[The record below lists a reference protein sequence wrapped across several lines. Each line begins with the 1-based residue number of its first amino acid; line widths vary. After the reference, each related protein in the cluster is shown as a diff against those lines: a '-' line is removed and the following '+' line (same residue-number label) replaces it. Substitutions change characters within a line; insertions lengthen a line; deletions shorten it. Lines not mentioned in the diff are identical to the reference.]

1 MISMERSVEQR
12 YEDETTE
19 QPVDY
24 SKKYSERKTVTENHT
39 IKNSPRADRTCKK
52 EFSERDSKV
61 DLFGDYAET
70 DLDQPTDYGLRYA
83 EDDTDDDEKQS
94 PEYFSGS
101 VQEDTVKTYCT
112 EGTPY
117 ETPFNFSTAT
127 SMSDLRL
134 EDTKEPVDSQ
144 KKHERRKI
152 LDLSR
157 KEDMNYER
165 QLSLNC
171 SEERSLLA
179 EEKLDTSKASKTCKP
194 GCLSPDKLLNYYQT
208 GTPDGFSR
216 ANSLSSLG
224 STMTQRNNV
233 TRIISKVPCTDSSE
247 KIEKV
252 SDRAE
257 RVTTSTNANVL
268 RISDETDGLAEVK
281 NNSRVMDKEG
291 KMVTFSRQ
299 DYYAEQTPLM
309 FSRCSSLGS
318 LSGFEQHSIHDDRSS
333 IVSDFS
339 RRTSGVV
346 SPSELPDSPT
356 QTIPPSPRNH
366 KNQYGDFIS
375 KVPEEAVRPSVR
387 HLSYPKSCQPPRSS
401 VFEDDIATFKEES
414 TPIEFSTATSLSSL
428 TIDDEMKISNIS
440 KPENKSKEPPND
452 PNKDIK
458 VDATEEKVSN
468 MGIEKEQEQVSDGDE
483 DDEDMLAACIS
494 MGIQNNRYRQSF
506 KTSTVQ
512 KPVPL
517 ESSNVLA
524 RCQRTPVLN
533 RLEPSVSFPVTSVDT
548 PVTSSK
554 PNKTTIEVVAAPD
567 SVHIYCTEDT
577 PADISP
583 VGSQSNL
590 SALSMPS
597 VQEDVER
604 TEEPKS
610 SSEVDCHRND
620 LSDESSNLSGE
631 DEKILDE
638 CIQSGIPK
646 VRQITPP
653 PTNCISFA
661 PKTEVLTQRFNI
673 CGTPSSS
680 PVESGN
686 KNSIIRKPS
695 CPETLEPGNDLSDD
709 SPNHSDDE
717 AILSECIRAAMPK
730 VRLNI
735 STLVGQAL
743 SQTVEKPKSAPSL
756 RKLSSSSSSSLYRQP
771 EYTNQNKEQSKKTV
785 PFENNLSLSEE
796 EEDIMLAQCIKSGM
810 PKALNVSSNSS
821 LVSVKKQ
828 PEYSKTRNTA
838 SAYYINKPCT
848 TRNAM
853 VQTQLPHK
861 PIENDQLL
869 QGGTL
874 CTFHSTKGQEHKRH
888 VVKNGGINAYEKSSS
903 LGSCAR
909 KIAQLEH
916 EHNSTNDNVQNIS
929 RTEVPN
935 CRSPILNTADNDD
948 DESCRNTMKSNVV
961 PSRHSSVSSLS
972 EEGSLGSIEEWALLE
987 LCISSGMPRNKC
999 RLKGMKNTDGNAR
1012 EDRDTIAEDN
1022 YSICSYNSYVCKT

>member
-1 MISMERSVEQR
+1 MERSTGRR
-12 YEDETTE
+12 YEEEATE

-24 SKKYSERKTVTENHT
+24 SKKYTERKTITQNHP
-39 IKNSPRADRTCKK
+39 IESSSRPDRSCKK
-52 EFSERDSKV
+52 EFGDRDSKV

-70 DLDQPTDYGLRYA
+70 DLDQPTDYSLRYA

-144 KKHERRKI
+144 KKLNKKV

-157 KEDMNYER
+157 KEDLTFER
-165 QLSLNC
+165 NLSLNC
-171 SEERSLLA
+171 NEGRSLLV
-179 EEKLDTSKASKTCKP
+179 EKELETSKTSQTRKP
-194 GCLSPDKLLNYYQT
+194 SCLSPEKLLDYYQA
-208 GTPDGFSR
+208 GTSDGFSR

-224 STMTQRNNV
+224 SAITQRNNG
-233 TRIISKVPCTDSSE
+233 TGIISKVSSTDTTDNTD
-247 KIEKV
+247 KID
-252 SDRAE
+252 SGAE
-257 RVTTSTNANVL
+257 RIDRNVTNSNVNGL
-268 RISDETDGLAEVK
+268 RMSNEADNLTEAK
-281 NNSRVMDKEG
+281 SNPRVVDKEG

-333 IVSDFS
+333 IISDFS

-356 QTIPPSPRNH
+356 QTVPPSPRNH
-366 KNQYGDFIS
+366 KSQCTDFIS
-375 KVPEEAVRPSVR
+375 KIPEEAVRPSVR
-387 HLSYPKSCQPPRSS
+387 HLSYSKCHAPRTS

-428 TIDDEMKISNIS
+428 TIDDELKITNGS
-440 KPENKSKEPPND
+440 KAKSELKEASSD
-452 PNKDIK
+452 VAKTIK
-458 VDATEEKVSN
+458 VDSSGEKASN
-468 MGIEKEQEQVSDGDE
+468 AEVEKDQEQVSDGDE

-506 KTSTVQ
+506 KTSSVQ
-512 KPVPL
+512 KSIQP
-517 ESSNVLA
+517 ETSNMLV
-524 RCQRTPVLN
+524 RCQRPAISS
-533 RLEPSVSFPVTSVDT
+533 RLEPRVPVTSVN
-548 PVTSSK
+548 TSTTTSK
-554 PNKTTIEVVAAPD
+554 VNKNTIEVVSAPD
-567 SVHIYCTEDT
+567 TVHVYCTEDT

-604 TEEPKS
+604 IEEGKP
-610 SSEVDCHRND
+610 SSEVECHRND

-631 DEKILDE
+631 DEKILDA

-653 PTNCISFA
+653 PTSCIPFVQKA
-661 PKTEVLTQRFNI
+661 EVLTQRFNI

-680 PVESGN
+680 PVESGT
-686 KNSIIRKPS
+686 KNPILGKPL
-695 CPETLEPGNDLSDD
+695 CRATLEHVNDLSDD

-717 AILSECIRAAMPK
+717 AVLNECIRAAMPK

-735 STLVGQAL
+735 STLMGQTLPQTADKSKVTIVRKPSTSVPYNQ
-743 SQTVEKPKSAPSL
+743 SQ
-756 RKLSSSSSSSLYRQP
+756 
-771 EYTNQNKEQSKKTV
+771 YTEQNKQKLKKPV
-785 PFENNLSLSEE
+785 AFDDNLSLSEE

-821 LVSVKKQ
+821 LVAAKKQ
-828 PEYSKTRNTA
+828 TEQYSKTRPAA
-838 SAYYINKPCT
+838 STSSFYVNKPYS
-848 TRNAM
+848 TRNTM
-853 VQTQLPHK
+853 VQIHPTHK
-861 PIENDQLL
+861 PVQNGPLVSMHS
-869 QGGTL
+869 GTS
-874 CTFHSTKGQEHKRH
+874 CTFHTAKALENRRS
-888 VVKNGGINAYEKSSS
+888 VIKNCEINAYEKTNSSAS
-903 LGSCAR
+903 YNKKFSHA
-909 KIAQLEH
+909 EH
-916 EHNSTNDNVQNIS
+916 EHSNINENNLRATRS
-929 RTEVPN
+929 QVPN
-935 CRSPILNTADNDD
+935 CRSPILNGTDNDD

-987 LCISSGMPRNKC
+987 LCISSGMPRNKY
-999 RLKGMKNTDGNAR
+999 RLKGIKGAEGSNH
-1012 EDRDTIAEDN
+1012 EERDTIAEDN

>member
-1 MISMERSVEQR
+1 MDRNTGRR
-12 YEDETTE
+12 YEEETTD

-24 SKKYSERKTVTENHT
+24 GKKYTERKAVPQNHSIDDST
-39 IKNSPRADRTCKK
+39 RSDRSCKK
-52 EFSERDSKV
+52 EFGERDSKV

-70 DLDQPTDYGLRYA
+70 DLDQPTDYSLRYA

-94 PEYFSGS
+94 PEYFPGS

-134 EDTKEPVDSQ
+134 EDTKEPIDSQ
-144 KKHERRKI
+144 KKHNKKVHE
-152 LDLSR
+152 LVR
-157 KEDMNYER
+157 KEDMAFER
-165 QLSLNC
+165 ALPINC
-171 SEERSLLA
+171 TEGRSHLA
-179 EEKLDTSKASKTCKP
+179 EKELETSKTSQAHKSGRLSPEKLLD
-194 GCLSPDKLLNYYQT
+194 YYQA
-208 GTPDGFSR
+208 GASDGFSR
-216 ANSLSSLG
+216 ANSLTSLG
-224 STMTQRNNV
+224 SATTQRNNV
-233 TRIISKVPCTDSSE
+233 AGNTSKASPTDSADKIDAGSE
-247 KIEKV
+247 RT
-252 SDRAE
+252 DRNGSTASGLRMPGE
-257 RVTTSTNANVL
+257 VDSPTEGKSNPRVV
-268 RISDETDGLAEVK
+268 
-281 NNSRVMDKEG
+281 DKEG

-333 IVSDFS
+333 IISDFS

-366 KNQYGDFIS
+366 KSQDFIS
-375 KVPEEAVRPSVR
+375 KIPEEAVRPPVR
-387 HLSYPKSCQPPRSS
+387 HLSYSKCHAPRTS

-428 TIDDEMKISNIS
+428 TIDDELKVTNGS
-440 KPENKSKEPPND
+440 KSRAELKEA
-452 PNKDIK
+452 
-458 VDATEEKVSN
+458 ATELAKEIKEESAEKVGN
-468 MGIEKEQEQVSDGDE
+468 AEAEKDQEQVSDGDE

-512 KPVPL
+512 KPVQP
-517 ESSNVLA
+517 EPSNMLP
-524 RCQRTPVLN
+524 RCQRTTASN
-533 RLEPSVSFPVTSVDT
+533 RLEPRVPVASGDT
-548 PVTSSK
+548 AATASK
-554 PNKTTIEVVAAPD
+554 ATKNDIEVVTAPD
-567 SVHIYCTEDT
+567 TVHVYCTEDT

-597 VQEDVER
+597 VQENVER
-604 TEEPKS
+604 VEEAKA
-610 SSEVDCHRND
+610 SSEVESHRND

-631 DEKILDE
+631 DEKILDA

-653 PTNCISFA
+653 PTSCIPFMQ
-661 PKTEVLTQRFNI
+661 KTEVATQRFNI

-686 KNSIIRKPS
+686 KNPILGKAACRP
-695 CPETLEPGNDLSDD
+695 TLEHDNELSDD
-709 SPNHSDDE
+709 SPNHTDDE
-717 AILSECIRAAMPK
+717 AILSECIRSAMPK

-735 STLVGQAL
+735 STLMGQAL
-743 SQTVEKPKSAPSL
+743 PQATDKSKVTAPRKPPS
-756 RKLSSSSSSSLYRQP
+756 SVAFRQP
-771 EYTNQNKEQSKKTV
+771 EYSKQSKHQPKKPV
-785 PFENNLSLSEE
+785 AFEENLSLSEE

-810 PKALNVSSNSS
+810 PKALNASSNSS
-821 LVSVKKQ
+821 LVAAKKQ
-828 PEYSKTRNTA
+828 PEQYSKARSA
-838 SAYYINKPCT
+838 SSASSFYVNKPYS
-848 TRNAM
+848 TRNAQM
-853 VQTQLPHK
+853 QATRK
-861 PIENDQLL
+861 PDESDAPVL
-869 QGGTL
+869 GGSS
-874 CTFHSTKGQEHKRH
+874 CSFHAAKAPEARRH
-888 VVKNGGINAYEKSSS
+888 PIKNGLASYERASLSTCNSRKHSDPEHGSVNENGSS
-903 LGSCAR
+903 GSR
-909 KIAQLEH
+909 SQ
-916 EHNSTNDNVQNIS
+916 
-929 RTEVPN
+929 VPN
-935 CRSPILNTADNDD
+935 CRSPISNGTDNDD
-948 DESCRNTMKSNVV
+948 DEPCRGTAKSNVG

-987 LCISSGMPRNKC
+987 LCISSGMPRNKY
-999 RLKGMKNTDGNAR
+999 RLKGMKAAEGSNH
-1012 EDRDTIAEDN
+1012 EERDTIAEDN

>member
-1 MISMERSVEQR
+1 MERSTGQR
-12 YEDETTE
+12 YEEEITE

-24 SKKYSERKTVTENHT
+24 SKKYSERKTEN
-39 IKNSPRADRTCKK
+39 SARPDRSCKK
-52 EFSERDSKV
+52 EFGERDSKV

-70 DLDQPTDYGLRYA
+70 DLDQPTDYSLRYA

-94 PEYFSGS
+94 PEYFPGS

-134 EDTKEPVDSQ
+134 EDAKESVDPQ
-144 KKHERRKI
+144 KKLNKKI
-152 LDLSR
+152 LDLNH
-157 KEDMNYER
+157 KEDLNYEHTMPI
-165 QLSLNC
+165 NC
-171 SEERSLLA
+171 NEDRSLLV
-179 EEKLDTSKASKTCKP
+179 EKELGTSKASESCKSN
-194 GCLSPDKLLNYYQT
+194 CLSNEKLINYYQA
-208 GTPDGFSR
+208 GTSGGFSR
-216 ANSLSSLG
+216 APSLSSLG
-224 STMTQRNNV
+224 SAIAQRNNA
-233 TRIISKVPCTDSSE
+233 TGIISKPPSTDSSD
-247 KIEKV
+247 KADNV
-252 SDRAE
+252 SERADRT
-257 RVTTSTNANVL
+257 VV
-268 RISDETDGLAEVK
+268 RISDENDSSTESK
-281 NNSRVMDKEG
+281 NNSRVVDKEG

-333 IVSDFS
+333 IISDFS
-339 RRTSGVV
+339 RRTSGIV

-366 KNQYGDFIS
+366 KSQCADFIS
-375 KVPEEAVRPSVR
+375 KIPEEAVRPPVR
-387 HLSYPKSCQPPRSS
+387 HLSYSKCHVPRTS

-428 TIDDEMKISNIS
+428 TIDDEMKIPKMNIPKPQNELKKPSN
-440 KPENKSKEPPND
+440 ELD
-452 PNKDIK
+452 KDIK
-458 VDATEEKVSN
+458 ENSSEEKVN
-468 MGIEKEQEQVSDGDE
+468 NVEIEKDQEQVSDGDE

-506 KTSTVQ
+506 KSSSVQ
-512 KPVPL
+512 KPVQS
-517 ESSNVLA
+517 ESSNILV

-533 RLEPSVSFPVTSVDT
+533 RLDPSVPISVDT
-548 PVTSSK
+548 PVNTSKS
-554 PNKTTIEVVAAPD
+554 NKSAIEVAAAPD
-567 SVHIYCTEDT
+567 TVHVYCTEDT

-604 TEEPKS
+604 IEEAKS
-610 SSEVDCHRND
+610 STGAVECHRND

-653 PTNCISFA
+653 PTSCIPFVQ
-661 PKTEVLTQRFNI
+661 KTEVLSQRFNI

-686 KNSIIRKPS
+686 KNSILRKPM
-695 CPETLEPGNDLSDD
+695 CRATLEHENDLFDD

-717 AILSECIRAAMPK
+717 AILSECIRAAIPK
-730 VRLNI
+730 VKLNI
-735 STLVGQAL
+735 STLIGAL
-743 SQTVEKPKSAPSL
+743 PQIAEKSKITPP
-756 RKLSSSSSSSLYRQP
+756 RKLSLCTPYRQS
-771 EYTNQNKEQSKKTV
+771 EYTEDNKDQSKKSV
-785 PFENNLSLSEE
+785 SFEDNLSLSEE

-821 LVSVKKQ
+821 LLSVKKQ
-828 PEYSKTRNTA
+828 LEYPKTRNIA
-838 SAYYINKPCT
+838 STSSYYVNKPCLI
-848 TRNAM
+848 RNPTLQA
-853 VQTQLPHK
+853 QPLHK
-861 PIENDQLL
+861 SVESDFSL
-869 QGGTL
+869 QGGTS
-874 CTFHSTKGQEHKRH
+874 CTFHPAKVQESRRH
-888 VVKNGGINAYEKSSS
+888 IVKNGGISTYERTNPVPSYT
-903 LGSCAR
+903 R
-909 KIAQLEH
+909 KFLHSEH
-916 EHNSTNDNVQNIS
+916 EHNSMNENILNTS
-929 RTEVPN
+929 RSEIPN
-935 CRSPILNTADNDD
+935 CRSPVLNVENDD
-948 DESCRNTMKSNVV
+948 DEPCRSITKSNIV

-987 LCISSGMPRNKC
+987 LCISSGMPRNKY
-999 RLKGMKNTDGNAR
+999 RLKGMKNTEGNVN
-1012 EDRDTIAEDN
+1012 EDCDTIAEDN

>member
-1 MISMERSVEQR
+1 MERSTGRR
-12 YEDETTE
+12 YEEEATE

-24 SKKYSERKTVTENHT
+24 IKKYVERKTVAQSHPIEG
-39 IKNSPRADRTCKK
+39 SPRADRSCKK
-52 EFSERDSKV
+52 EFGERDSKV

-70 DLDQPTDYGLRYA
+70 DLDQPTDYSLRYA

-134 EDTKEPVDSQ
+134 EDAKEPIDSQ
-144 KKHERRKI
+144 KKLNKKA
-152 LDLSR
+152 LDLGR
-157 KEDMNYER
+157 KEDLTFER
-165 QLSLNC
+165 TLPLNC
-171 SEERSLLA
+171 NEGRSHLV
-179 EEKLDTSKASKTCKP
+179 EKELETMKTSQACKP
-194 GCLSPDKLLNYYQT
+194 GRLSPEKLLDYYQP
-208 GTPDGFSR
+208 GTSNGFSR

-224 STMTQRNNV
+224 SAITQRNNGSE
-233 TRIISKVPCTDSSE
+233 IPKVSPTDSTD
-247 KIEKV
+247 KID
-252 SDRAE
+252 SRSE
-257 RVTTSTNANVL
+257 RVDHNVTSPNVNGL
-268 RISDETDGLAEVK
+268 RISTETDNSTEGK
-281 NNSRVMDKEG
+281 NNTRVVDKEG

-333 IVSDFS
+333 VISDFS

-356 QTIPPSPRNH
+356 QTTPPSPRNH
-366 KNQYGDFIS
+366 KSQCTDFIS
-375 KVPEEAVRPSVR
+375 KIPEEAVRPSVR
-387 HLSYPKSCQPPRSS
+387 HLSYSKCHAPRTS

-428 TIDDEMKISNIS
+428 TIDDELKITNGSKMQSEVKDSSNNLD
-440 KPENKSKEPPND
+440 KN
-452 PNKDIK
+452 IK
-458 VDATEEKVSN
+458 VESSEEKVN
-468 MGIEKEQEQVSDGDE
+468 NAETEKDQEQVSDGDE

-506 KTSTVQ
+506 KTSNVQ
-512 KPVPL
+512 KSIQP
-517 ESSNVLA
+517 ESSNML
-524 RCQRTPVLN
+524 RCQRPVVLN
-533 RLEPSVSFPVTSVDT
+533 QLELRVPVANIDTSVT
-548 PVTSSK
+548 ASK
-554 PNKTTIEVVAAPD
+554 TNKSAIEVVSAPD
-567 SVHIYCTEDT
+567 TMHVYCTEDT

-597 VQEDVER
+597 VQEGVER
-604 TEEPKS
+604 IEKDKS
-610 SSEVDCHRND
+610 SSEVESHRND

-631 DEKILDE
+631 DEKILDA

-653 PTNCISFA
+653 PTSCISFA
-661 PKTEVLTQRFNI
+661 QKADVSTQIFNK

-680 PVESGN
+680 PVESRN
-686 KNSIIRKPS
+686 KNPIHGKSLCRA
-695 CPETLEPGNDLSDD
+695 TLEHDNDLSDE

-717 AILSECIRAAMPK
+717 AVLNECIRSAMPK

-735 STLVGQAL
+735 STLMGQTL
-743 SQTVEKPKSAPSL
+743 PQTVDKLKTATI
-756 RKLSSSSSSSLYRQP
+756 RKLSSSVSYSQS
-771 EYTNQNKEQSKKTV
+771 EYAEQNKQKSKKPV
-785 PFENNLSLSEE
+785 AFDDNLSLSEE

-810 PKALNVSSNSS
+810 PKALNGSSNSS
-821 LVSVKKQ
+821 LVNTKKQ
-828 PEYSKTRNTA
+828 SEQYSKTKAAT
-838 SAYYINKPCT
+838 STSSSYFNKSGSS
-848 TRNAM
+848 RNAT
-853 VQTQLPHK
+853 VQIQSTHRSVQNGSSVFMH
-861 PIENDQLL
+861 
-869 QGGTL
+869 GGTSCIL
-874 CTFHSTKGQEHKRH
+874 HSAKALENRRLL
-888 VVKNGGINAYEKSSS
+888 VKNGGINGCERVNPSALCNRKYSQTEQDHGSVNENSSTP
-903 LGSCAR
+903 LR
-909 KIAQLEH
+909 
-916 EHNSTNDNVQNIS
+916 S
-929 RTEVPN
+929 RVPN
-935 CRSPILNTADNDD
+935 CRSPISNGTDNDD
-948 DESCRNTMKSNVV
+948 DEPCRNSVKSNVA

-987 LCISSGMPRNKC
+987 LCISSGMPRNKY
-999 RLKGMKNTDGNAR
+999 RLKTIKGSEGSNH
-1012 EDRDTIAEDN
+1012 EERDTIAEDN

>member
-1 MISMERSVEQR
+1 MERSTGQR

-24 SKKYSERKTVTENHT
+24 SKKYSERKIVVENHP
-39 IKNSPRADRTCKK
+39 IENSSRTDRSCKK
-52 EFSERDSKV
+52 EFGERDTKV

-70 DLDQPTDYGLRYA
+70 DLDQPTDYSLRYA

-94 PEYFSGS
+94 PEYFPGS

-134 EDTKEPVDSQ
+134 EDAKEAVDSQ
-144 KKHERRKI
+144 KKLNKKE
-152 LDLSR
+152 LSR
-157 KEDMNYER
+157 KEDLNYEHT
-165 QLSLNC
+165 LTINC
-171 SEERSLLA
+171 NEDRSLLV
-179 EEKLDTSKASKTCKP
+179 EKELEVSTTSDTCKP
-194 GCLSPDKLLNYYQT
+194 GCISSEKLLNYYQA
-208 GTPDGFSR
+208 GTSDGFSR

-224 STMTQRNNV
+224 SAITQRTNV
-233 TRIISKVPCTDSSE
+233 MGIISKVPSTDSSA
-247 KIEKV
+247 KV
-252 SDRAE
+252 DSVLERADRTAIN
-257 RVTTSTNANVL
+257 SNINML
-268 RISDETDGLAEVK
+268 RIPDETDSSAEGK
-281 NNSRVMDKEG
+281 NNSRVVDKEG

-333 IVSDFS
+333 IISDFS

-366 KNQYGDFIS
+366 KNQCADFTGKI
-375 KVPEEAVRPSVR
+375 PEEAVRPSVR
-387 HLSYPKSCQPPRSS
+387 HLSYSKCHAPRTS

-428 TIDDEMKISNIS
+428 TIDDEMKIVNTSKSQTDLKESSNELD
-440 KPENKSKEPPND
+440 KN
-452 PNKDIK
+452 IK
-458 VDATEEKVSN
+458 VDSSEEKVN
-468 MGIEKEQEQVSDGDE
+468 NAEVEKDQEQVSDGDE
-483 DDEDMLAACIS
+483 DDEDI
-494 MGIQNNRYRQSF
+494 YRQSF

-512 KPVPL
+512 KPIQS
-517 ESSNVLA
+517 ESSNMLVH
-524 RCQRTPVLN
+524 CHRTSVLN
-533 RLEPSVSFPVTSVDT
+533 RLDPPVPVTVTSVET
-548 PVTSSK
+548 PVTTSK
-554 PNKTTIEVVAAPD
+554 SNKPAIEVVAAPD
-567 SVHIYCTEDT
+567 TVHIYCTEDT

-604 TEEPKS
+604 IEEIKS
-610 SSEVDCHRND
+610 SGEVECHRND

-653 PTNCISFA
+653 PTGSIPFVQ
-661 PKTEVLTQRFNI
+661 KTEVLSQRFNI

-680 PVESGN
+680 PVERGN
-686 KNSIIRKPS
+686 KNSVLRKPMCRTS
-695 CPETLEPGNDLSDD
+695 LDHENDLFDD

-735 STLVGQAL
+735 SALIGQTLP
-743 SQTVEKPKSAPSL
+743 QTTEKLKMMTP
-756 RKLSSSSSSSLYRQP
+756 RKQSLSSSTSYRQI
-771 EYTNQNKEQSKKTV
+771 EYAEESKHQSKKSV
-785 PFENNLSLSEE
+785 PFEDNLSLSEE

-821 LVSVKKQ
+821 LASVKKQ
-828 PEYSKTRNTA
+828 PEYSKTRNTI
-838 SAYYINKPCT
+838 STSSYVNKPYLI
-848 TRNAM
+848 RNGM
-853 VQTQLPHK
+853 LQSQTVHK
-861 PIENDQLL
+861 VIENDLSL
-869 QGGTL
+869 HGGSS
-874 CTFHSTKGQEHKRH
+874 CTFHSTKTQESRRH
-888 VVKNGGINAYEKSSS
+888 IVKNGGINAYEKTNPQQSYT
-903 LGSCAR
+903 R
-909 KIAQLEH
+909 KFPQSDH
-916 EHNSTNDNVQNIS
+916 EHGTINENIPSVS
-929 RTEVPN
+929 RSDIPN
-935 CRSPILNTADNDD
+935 CRSPILNGTDNDD
-948 DESCRNTMKSNVV
+948 DEPCRNIIKSNVV

-987 LCISSGMPRNKC
+987 LCISSGMPRNKY
-999 RLKGMKNTDGNAR
+999 RLKGMKNTEGNVN
-1012 EDRDTIAEDN
+1012 EDRDGIAEDN

>member
-1 MISMERSVEQR
+1 MERNTGQR
-12 YEDETTE
+12 YEDEITE

-24 SKKYSERKTVTENHT
+24 SKKYSERKTEN
-39 IKNSPRADRTCKK
+39 SSRSDRSCKK
-52 EFSERDSKV
+52 EFGERDSKV

-70 DLDQPTDYGLRYA
+70 DLDQPTDYSLRYA

-94 PEYFSGS
+94 PEYFPGS

-134 EDTKEPVDSQ
+134 ENAKESVDSQ
-144 KKHERRKI
+144 KKHSKKNVE
-152 LDLSR
+152 LSR
-157 KEDMNYER
+157 KEDLNYEHPMTI
-165 QLSLNC
+165 NC
-171 SEERSLLA
+171 NEDRSLLV
-179 EEKLDTSKASKTCKP
+179 EKELESSKTSETCKP
-194 GCLSPDKLLNYYQT
+194 NCLSNEKLMNYYQA
-208 GTPDGFSR
+208 GTSDGFSR

-224 STMTQRNNV
+224 SAITQRNNV
-233 TRIISKVPCTDSSE
+233 NGIISKEPSTDSSD
-247 KIEKV
+247 KADNV
-252 SDRAE
+252 SERADRTAA
-257 RVTTSTNANVL
+257 STNINIL
-268 RISDETDGLAEVK
+268 RIPDETDSSTEGK
-281 NNSRVMDKEG
+281 NSSRVVDKEG

-309 FSRCSSLGS
+309 FSCCSSLGS

-333 IVSDFS
+333 IISDFS

-366 KNQYGDFIS
+366 KNQCTDFIS
-375 KVPEEAVRPSVR
+375 KIPEEAVRQPVR
-387 HLSYPKSCQPPRSS
+387 HLSYSKCHALRTS

-440 KPENKSKEPPND
+440 KPQNELKEPSNELD
-452 PNKDIK
+452 KDIK
-458 VDATEEKVSN
+458 ENSLEEKVSN
-468 MGIEKEQEQVSDGDE
+468 VEAEKDQEQVSDGDE
-483 DDEDMLAACIS
+483 DNEDMLAACIS

-512 KPVPL
+512 KPIQS
-517 ESSNVLA
+517 ESSNMLV

-533 RLEPSVSFPVTSVDT
+533 RLEPSVPVAVTSADAT
-548 PVTSSK
+548 VTASK
-554 PNKTTIEVVAAPD
+554 PSKPAIEVVAAPD
-567 SVHIYCTEDT
+567 TVHVYCTEDT

-604 TEEPKS
+604 IEEAKS
-610 SSEVDCHRND
+610 SGEVECHRND

-638 CIQSGIPK
+638 CIQSGISK

-653 PTNCISFA
+653 PTSCIPFVQ
-661 PKTEVLTQRFNI
+661 KTEVLTQRFNI

-680 PVESGN
+680 PVESAN
-686 KNSIIRKPS
+686 KNPALRKSI
-695 CPETLEPGNDLSDD
+695 CHTTLDHENDPFGD

-730 VRLNI
+730 VKLNI
-735 STLVGQAL
+735 STLIGQAL
-743 SQTVEKPKSAPSL
+743 PQTAEKSKVTAS
-756 RKLSSSSSSSLYRQP
+756 RKPSSSSSTSYRQP
-771 EYTNQNKEQSKKTV
+771 GYIEDNKHQSKKSA
-785 PFENNLSLSEE
+785 PFEDNLGLSEE

-828 PEYSKTRNTA
+828 PEYSKTRNISST
-838 SAYYINKPCT
+838 SYYYVNKPHLFGNT
-848 TRNAM
+848 V
-853 VQTQLPHK
+853 VQTQPSHK
-861 PIENDQLL
+861 PIENDLSL
-869 QGGTL
+869 HKGTS
-874 CTFHSTKGQEHKRH
+874 CTFHSMKVQENRKHI
-888 VVKNGGINAYEKSSS
+888 VKNSGINTYERTNRMALYTKKFSQS
-903 LGSCAR
+903 
-909 KIAQLEH
+909 EH
-916 EHNSTNDNVQNIS
+916 ENNNMNENILSTS
-929 RTEVPN
+929 RSEIPN
-935 CRSPILNTADNDD
+935 CRSPILNGENDD
-948 DESCRNTMKSNVV
+948 DELRRNTTKSNVV

-972 EEGSLGSIEEWALLE
+972 EESSLGSIEEWAFLE
-987 LCISSGMPRNKC
+987 LCISSGMPRNKY
-999 RLKGMKNTDGNAR
+999 RLKGMKNTEGNVN
-1012 EDRDTIAEDN
+1012 EDSC
-1022 YSICSYNSYVCKT
+1022 SICSYNSYVCKT